1 MERNEMIFMCKI
13 ILMECLIINDMNIN
27 KYTIST
33 KILVALKVVIAVF
46 CYVDVEEGENGFAS
60 HGKIVLNY

>member
-46 CYVDVEEGENGFAS
+46 CYVDVEEEWEDLHRMAKLF
-60 HGKIVLNY
+60 